1 MVMRN
6 MDYSAITLMGTSP
19 EVILSKEN
27 KTIFL
32 IRATTSAE
40 RYCNEEQNITFSQK
54 QNLRNQ
60 RDYHLRSIRSKIC
73 VICEI
78 CGKKKSSEDNLRHQR
93 NLRAI
98 MTRSKNSP
106 KNLVVS
112 YKNLIFAVDS
122 EIKNKNYGKDH

>member
-98 MTRSKNSP
+98 MTRSKISP

-112 YKNLIFAVDS
+112 RKTLIFAGKK
-122 EIKNKNYGKDH
+122 EIQ

>member
-1 MVMRN
+1 MV
-6 MDYSAITLMGTSP
+6 
-19 EVILSKEN
+19 N

-32 IRATTSAE
+32 IRVATSAE

-54 QNLRNQ
+54 QNLRN
-60 RDYHLRSIRSKIC
+60 LRPNRSNIC

-122 EIKNKNYGKDH
+122 EIKNKNYGKNYR

>member
-1 MVMRN
+1 M
-6 MDYSAITLMGTSP
+6 A
-19 EVILSKEN
+19 
-27 KTIFL
+27 
-32 IRATTSAE
+32 TSAE

-54 QNLRNQ
+54 QNLRN
-60 RDYHLRSIRSKIC
+60 LRPNRSNIC

-78 CGKKKSSEDNLRHQR
+78 SVTITSDRAGLKSVLSVKSVGKKKSSEDNLRHQR

-122 EIKNKNYGKDH
+122 EIKNKNYGKNHR